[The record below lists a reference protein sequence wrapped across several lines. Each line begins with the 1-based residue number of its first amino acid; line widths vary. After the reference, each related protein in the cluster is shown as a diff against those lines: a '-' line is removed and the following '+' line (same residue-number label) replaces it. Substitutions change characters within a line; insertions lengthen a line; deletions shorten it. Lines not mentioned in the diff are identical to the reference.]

1 MPALWSFSQGFKFE
15 LALQIYDFMVYPA
28 NKNVKKTRLYL
39 FDM

>member
-28 NKNVKKTRLYL
+28 NKKREKNTVI
-39 FDM
+39 FI